1 MEERLQKIISSCG
14 VTSRREA
21 EKWILAGRVQV
32 NGKVAVLGDKADL
45 TCDVVLVDGVSLVK
59 EERRHYVML
68 HKPPGYVTTLSDEK
82 GRKTVADLVSDY
94 GVRLWPVGRLDYQS
108 EGLLIM
114 TDDGD
119 LTHKILH
126 PSHEM
131 EKEYLVWVRGDVEKA
146 LPILSAPMCLD
157 GEELAP
163 AKVTPKGNCLSVVI
177 HQGKNRQI
185 RRMCQ
190 QVGLEVL
197 RLKRIREGA
206 VSLDRKLPR
215 GKWRDLISQ
224 EVEILKTE
232 GNRDERKYI
241 TNY

>member
-14 VTSRREA
+14 LTSRREA
-21 EKWILAGRVQV
+21 EKWILAGRVAV
-32 NGKVAVLGDKADL
+32 NGQVAELGHKADL
-45 TCDVVLVDGVSLVK
+45 SCDLVTVDGVVLVK
-59 EERRHYVML
+59 EEQRHYVML

-94 GVRLWPVGRLDYQS
+94 GLRLWPVGRLDFQS

-114 TDDGD
+114 TDDGN
-119 LTHKILH
+119 LTQKILH
-126 PSHEM
+126 PSHET
-131 EKEYLVWVRGDVEKA
+131 EKEYLVWVRGEVDSA
-146 LPILSAPMCLD
+146 LPLLSAPMCLD

-163 AKVTPKGNCLSVVI
+163 ARVKCIKKGQESLLSVVI

-190 QVGLEVL
+190 QVGLDVL

-206 VSLDRKLPR
+206 VCLDSKLPR
-215 GKWRDLISQ
+215 GKWRDLTGE
-224 EVEILKTE
+224 EVAILKAK
-232 GNRDERKYI
+232 GKD
-241 TNY
+241 